1 VHCAY
6 GLLLQ
11 SLGPSGSERVRPIL
25 AFRPRQNQ
33 GRPSPASAPTACRQN
48 PVGQRPVVG
57 SGVAREQA
65 SYEGGGL
72 DFGGGR
78 DSAHRNQAAHG
89 VAIRAAGSGDGGAVE
104 HLRAPARWSRGLT
117 MSVWSLGWC
126 HGVGEAS
133 ELWSAVAQ

>member
-11 SLGPSGSERVRPIL
+11 SLGPSGSERVRPIS
-25 AFRPRQNQ
+25 AFRP
-33 GRPSPASAPTACRQN
+33 RQN

-72 DFGGGR
+72 DFGVGR